1 MSMLSDYL
9 MKMLWDEYSQL
20 WALSVMRTFSDIM
33 MLSMLWQENDNHYPI
48 HCTSS
53 WLMAGQGSDYDFSCH
68 CWTGGLGIFLVTGA
82 WCVLCCVQLSAFL
95 SKLAPRLPLTP
106 VHCSAH
112 CRAADSDGENMQ
124 QPDKTNLFTIFSPA
138 PSFLLIIQSWGS
150 EFSKLSD
157 RRPACSRVWAELE
170 RKARGA
176 VDDATVSVVSWLLDS
191 NLGIRHLKFSR
202 QQKYAGGL
210 PPCRCSQDLTLG

>member
-1 MSMLSDYL
+1 
-9 MKMLWDEYSQL
+9 
-20 WALSVMRTFSDIM
+20 MRTFSDFM
-33 MLSMLWQENDNHYPI
+33 MLSMLWQEQENNNHYPI

-53 WLMAGQGSDYDFSCH
+53 WLLAGQGSDYDFSCH

-112 CRAADSDGENMQ
+112 CRAADSDSDGENMQ

-157 RRPACSRVWAELE
+157 RHPACSRVWAELE
-170 RKARGA
+170 RKERGA

-191 NLGIRHLKFSR
+191 NLGIRHFKILTATKVRWGPPSLPL
-202 QQKYAGGL
+202 QPGL
-210 PPCRCSQDLTLG
+210 NTGLIFRKHQ